1 MLNAEALVGL
11 ACVALALLA
20 LWRMNALTVRE
31 PNEIAN

>member
-1 MLNAEALVGL
+1 MHRPTASA
-11 ACVALALLA
+11 APIAFLALLA